1 MKVLVCKRLLQL
13 GQDRLFLFLFLGSLG
28 KKGGRKSRT
37 KPRWA
42 QTEGAAAHLFI
53 EWLILKVFIFCF
65 DFIPRC
71 VAKIDK
77 ATNKR
82 QDAAQKRCHSTTG
95 TTAPPSILCARK
107 AKEGNQ
113 EEPGTVFVPFDIGA

>member
-53 EWLILKVFIFCF
+53 EWLILKAFVCF
-65 DFIPRC
+65 DFIP
-71 VAKIDK
+71 
-77 ATNKR
+77 
-82 QDAAQKRCHSTTG
+82 
-95 TTAPPSILCARK
+95 
-107 AKEGNQ
+107 
-113 EEPGTVFVPFDIGA
+113 